1 LASEDSLFAV
11 PGDSRAGDTL
21 TQLENDDDAE
31 TDSATSSEKVED
43 GRGPAIDV
51 VEGPRTWRQ
60 GVRPA

>member
-1 LASEDSLFAV
+1 M